1 MQVIRQD
8 VDSLNAT
15 LKVEIAPE
23 DYGQKV
29 KSSLEKYRKTVK
41 IPGFRPGHVPFGL
54 VQKQYGKAVLA
65 DVLNDLIKD
74 SLDGYVRDNNLNIL
88 GGPLPSE
95 SNEMNGDF
103 NQPADFTFEFQIGF
117 APEVR
122 VDLASITG
130 IEYNKVQV
138 DAELLEKQLIDLR
151 RRYGKLLSAEE
162 VGEEDFLTAQL
173 VELENNEI
181 KPGGFMK
188 DVSFLA
194 SKTKEEVKSSLMKL
208 VVGDKLTVK
217 VNDLVATS
225 KELEELMGLTS
236 EVIAVLNDT
245 FQLTLKDI
253 KRMVPAELNQELY
266 NRLFGEGEVSSE
278 EELKQRV
285 ESDLT
290 EMFNKESEKLFMFKV
305 YEKLLEETSVQF
317 PEHFLKRW
325 ILNTSEKELSEEQV
339 ETEYPSYE
347 KSLKWELIKSNL
359 FEIHGLSLTRDELV
373 DYTKGMLA
381 SNYAQYGIPVVDD
394 AELTQSALNF
404 LAKKDQVRS
413 ISDMLTEQKLIHLF
427 KNTIQYNEVFVTNEE
442 FNQL

>member
-8 VDSLNAT
+8 VDALNAT

-29 KSSLEKYRKTVK
+29 KSSLEKYRKTAK

-65 DVLNDLIKD
+65 DVLNELIKE

-117 APEVR
+117 APEIE

-130 IEYNKVQV
+130 LDYSKVKV
-138 DAELLEKQLIDLR
+138 DADLLEKQIIDLR

-162 VGEEDFLTAQL
+162 VGEEDFLTVQL

-181 KPGGFMK
+181 KAGGFMK
-188 DVSFLA
+188 DVSFLV
-194 SKTKEEVKSSLMKL
+194 SKAKEEVKSLLQNL
-208 VVGDKLTVK
+208 VVGDKLTIEAK
-217 VNDLVATS
+217 HLVATP
-225 KELEELMGLTS
+225 KDLEELMGLSLEET
-236 EVIAVLNDT
+236 EALNDF
-245 FQLTLKDI
+245 FQMTLKDI
-253 KRMVPAELNQELY
+253 KRMQPAELNQELFD
-266 NRLFGEGEVSSE
+266 RLFGEGVVTSE
-278 EELKQRV
+278 EDLKNRV
-285 ESDLT
+285 EADLS
-290 EMFNKESEKLFMFKV
+290 EMFNKESDKLFMFKV
-305 YEKLLEETSVQF
+305 YEKLLDETNVSF
-317 PEHFLKRW
+317 PEAFLKRW
-325 ILNTSEKELSEEQV
+325 ILNTSEKELTEEQV

-347 KSLKWELIKSNL
+347 KSLKWELIKGKL
-359 FEIHGLSLTRDELV
+359 FESHGLSLTQEELV
-373 DYTKGMLA
+373 DYTKSMLA

-394 AELTQSALNF
+394 KELTQSALNF

-427 KNTIQYNEVFVTNEE
+427 KNSIAFKEVFVTNEE

>member
-117 APEVR
+117 APEIR

-130 IEYNKVQV
+130 MEYNKVKV

-162 VGEEDFLTAQL
+162 TGEEDFLTAQL

-181 KPGGFMK
+181 KPGGYMK
-188 DVSFLA
+188 DVSFLV
-194 SKTKEEVKSSLMKL
+194 SKVKEEVKSTLLNK
-208 VVGDKLTVK
+208 VVGDKLTVEAK
-217 VNDLVATS
+217 HLVETP
-225 KELEELMGLTS
+225 KDLEELMGLSS
-236 EVIAVLNDT
+236 EETAALNDS
-245 FQLTLKDI
+245 FQMTLKDI

-266 NRLFGEGEVSSE
+266 DRLFGEGEVGSE
-278 EELKQRV
+278 EDLKQRV
-285 ESDLT
+285 EADLT
-290 EMFNKESEKLFMFKV
+290 EMFNKESDKLFMFKV
-305 YEKLLEETSVQF
+305 YEKLLKETDVQF

-325 ILNTSEKELSEEQV
+325 ILNTSEKEISEEQV
-339 ETEYPSYE
+339 EDEYPSYE
-347 KSLKWELIKSNL
+347 KSLKWELIKGNL
-359 FEIHGLSLTRDELV
+359 FETHGLSLTRDELV

-394 AELTQSALNF
+394 TELTQSALSF

-427 KNTIQYNEVFVTNEE
+427 KNSIQYNEVYVTNEE